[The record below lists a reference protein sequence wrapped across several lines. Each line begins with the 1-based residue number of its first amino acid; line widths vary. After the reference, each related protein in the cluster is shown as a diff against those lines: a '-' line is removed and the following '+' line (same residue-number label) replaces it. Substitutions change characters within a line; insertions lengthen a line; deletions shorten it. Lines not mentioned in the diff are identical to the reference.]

1 MITIGK
7 LPCHNATVHVIDDSD
22 GQLGR
27 FVCVVPTVEEVK
39 GGKQVFYNYSHIIL
53 RLINV

>member
-39 GGKQVFYNYSHIIL
+39 GGKQVFILLTHYSS
-53 RLINV
+53 INNK